1 MLLASGRHEDVRMP
15 ENSATTAPDLPP
27 QVTRVLHDF
36 VEAAHSA
43 FGAALR
49 SVVLYGS
56 GAEGRLRATSD
67 VNLLLV
73 LRAFDRAQADQVRE
87 PLRVAEAAIRLS
99 AMFLLET
106 EIAAAVEAF
115 ADKFADVLRRRHV
128 LYGADPFSALAVARQ
143 TAIARLRQV
152 LLNQI
157 LRLRALYV
165 LRSRREEQLAL
176 VVADAAGP
184 LRSSAASLLELE
196 GHAAESPR
204 EALRQV
210 ASGLPEPDWDTVLAR
225 LSEARETRR
234 LAPGVAGDTLFRLI
248 ELATRM
254 RARVDGLA

>member
-1 MLLASGRHEDVRMP
+1 MP
-15 ENSATTAPDLPP
+15 ENTALMALHLPP
-27 QVTRVLHDF
+27 QVARVLHEF
-36 VEAAHSA
+36 VEAAQNA
-43 FGAALR
+43 FGTALR

-67 VNLLLV
+67 VNIILV
-73 LRAFDRAQADQVRE
+73 LEAFDRVQVDQVRE

-106 EIAAAVEAF
+106 EIGVAVEAF
-115 ADKFADVLRRRHV
+115 AEKFADVLRRRQV
-128 LYGADPFSALAVARQ
+128 LYGDDPFATLAVARQ
-143 TAIARLRQV
+143 AAITRLKQV

-165 LRSRREEQLAL
+165 LRSRREEQLIL

-196 GHAAESPR
+196 GRTAESPR
-204 EALRQV
+204 EALRLV
-210 ASGLPEPDWDTVLAR
+210 ASAFPEPDWDTVLAR
-225 LSEARETRR
+225 LSAARETRR
-234 LAPGVAGDTLFRLI
+234 LPPGIAGDTLFRLL

-254 RARVDGLA
+254 RARVDGLS

>member
-1 MLLASGRHEDVRMP
+1 MP
-15 ENSATTAPDLPP
+15 EDRARVAPNLPP
-27 QVTRVLHDF
+27 HVAQALHDF
-36 VEAAHSA
+36 VAAAHSA

-49 SVVLYGS
+49 SVVLSGS

-67 VNLLLV
+67 VNLILV
-73 LRAFDRAQADQVRE
+73 LRTFERGHADQVRE

-99 AMFLLET
+99 AMFLLEA
-106 EIAAAVEAF
+106 EIGAAVEAF
-115 ADKFADVLRRRHV
+115 AEKFADVLRRRHV
-128 LYGADPFSALAVARQ
+128 LYGDDPFATLAVARQ
-143 TAIARLRQV
+143 AAITRLKQV
-152 LLNQI
+152 LLNQM

-196 GHAAESPR
+196 ERAAETPK
-204 EALRQV
+204 EALRLV
-210 ASGLPEPDWDTVLAR
+210 ASAFPESDWDTVLAC

-234 LAPGVAGDTLFRLI
+234 LPPGVAGDTLFRLI
-248 ELATRM
+248 ELATRL

>member
-1 MLLASGRHEDVRMP
+1 MP
-15 ENSATTAPDLPP
+15 ENTAIVAPNLPP
-27 QVTRVLHDF
+27 HVARMLHEF

-67 VNLLLV
+67 VNLILV

-99 AMFLLET
+99 AMFLLEA
-106 EIAAAVEAF
+106 EIEAAVAAF
-115 ADKFADVLRRRHV
+115 TEKFADVLRRRHV
-128 LYGADPFSALAVARQ
+128 LYGDDPFAALAVARQ
-143 TAIARLRQV
+143 AAVTRLKQV

-165 LRSRREEQLAL
+165 LRSLRQEQLAL

-184 LRSSAASLLELE
+184 LRSSAATLLELE
-196 GHAAESPR
+196 GQAVSSPR
-204 EALRQV
+204 EALRLGRGGDQNRR
-210 ASGLPEPDWDTVLAR
+210 GLDAGTTQCPFPAWHGNH
-225 LSEARETRR
+225 RR
-234 LAPGVAGDTLFRLI
+234 HLGA
-248 ELATRM
+248 
-254 RARVDGLA
+254 